1 MTPLVRTGSSIVI
14 ALGVLALDVAAARAQ
29 TRPIP
34 ASRPARRMP
43 ASDPQTVR
51 AEYASVLLQAK
62 HYDEAAAEYRR
73 LLATDPSNA
82 AHRLGLVRSL
92 TWGGR
97 HREAERQLEPLLRA
111 RPGDVAL
118 DSLLVSIRTSYA
130 ATVAEAQ
137 AWVAERPSHTPYR
150 IALARALVRDGKRYD
165 EAIAHLDT
173 LLRANRSPPAE
184 VYRIL
189 GDIHRWNGDLVRAR
203 SAYEQARAL
212 VPADRSITIAILQ
225 LAREERPPIAF
236 APLTTDA
243 LGWQIGG
250 ETVEDNARLSYS
262 TLGVRRGFDLGPE
275 TVGSV
280 GVEWRAMSE
289 RDSAGAPHRAQI
301 AAFDV
306 GASRTFA
313 IGQLG
318 ARGGLAVHP
327 AGKTVPYGS
336 LSAIAWIWT
345 WNLSLE
351 AAAAPAY
358 PTLLTMASLLPSDA
372 GGGRPLGGR
381 STMMTLAGPIAATD
395 VAVSGQVTQLSDG
408 NARSTLQAFARHPLD
423 PRWSVVYSASSIRFD
438 ERSARYWDPLSYTA
452 HSGGIEVGAR
462 APRGFSYA
470 ARLLPGIARS
480 VELSPT
486 DDDEGSGAPDRKYV
500 FQLSAGGEWCYRTA
514 RWDIAGG
521 VAYGRGRADGYQRF
535 GANLTFRLLN

>member
-1 MTPLVRTGSSIVI
+1 MSRRVRGQASIVI
-14 ALGVLALDVAAARAQ
+14 ALALVALDAAALAAQ
-29 TRPIP
+29 TRSTP
-34 ASRPARRMP
+34 ARTPARRMP
-43 ASDPQTVR
+43 ASDPQAVR

-62 HYDEAAAEYRR
+62 HYEEAAAEYRQ
-73 LLATDPSNA
+73 LLASDPANI

-97 HREAERQLEPLLRA
+97 HREAERELEPLLRTQ
-111 RPGDVAL
+111 PGDIAL
-118 DSLLVSIRTSYA
+118 DSLLASIRTSYTA
-130 ATVAEAQ
+130 SVAEAEL
-137 AWVAERPSHTPYR
+137 WVAERPNHAPYR
-150 IALARALVRDGKRYD
+150 IALARALVRDRRRYD

-173 LLRANRSPPAE
+173 LLRTNRTPPAE
-184 VYRIL
+184 AYRIL

-212 VPADRSITIAILQ
+212 APTDRGVATAILQ

-236 APLTTDA
+236 APLPTDA
-243 LGWQIGG
+243 LGWQVGG
-250 ETVEDNARLSYS
+250 ETVEDNASLSYA
-262 TLGVRRGFDLGPE
+262 TLGVRRGFALGPE

-280 GVEWRAMSE
+280 GAEWRTMAE
-289 RDSAGAPHRAQI
+289 RDSAGGSRAARI
-301 AAFDV
+301 GAIDI
-306 GASRTFA
+306 GASRSFA

-327 AGKTVPYGS
+327 AGATVPYGT
-336 LSAIAWIWT
+336 LSAVTWIST

-381 STMMTLAGPIAATD
+381 STTVTLAGPIAAAD
-395 VAVSGQVTQLSDG
+395 LAVSGQITQLSDG

-423 PRWSVVYSASSIRFD
+423 PQWSVVYSASSIRFD

-452 HSGGIEVGAR
+452 HSVGVEIGAR

-470 ARLLPGIARS
+470 ARLLPGVARS
-480 VELSPT
+480 VEVLP
-486 DDDEGSGAPDRKYV
+486 DDEEGEGVDRRYV
-500 FQLSAGGEWCYRTA
+500 FQLSTGGEWSYRTA